1 MLQFYET
8 EARESWLTVGLHL
21 ENITHE
27 ECHLVFHPE
36 KEGMHYSQQPRRGN
50 NLNVPQ

>member
-1 MLQFYET
+1 MLQLYEM
-8 EARESWLTVGLHL
+8 EAQESQLTVGLHL
-21 ENITHE
+21 KNITHE

-36 KEGMHYSQQPRRGN
+36 KESMHYSQQPRCGN